1 MISSRIDAVILD
13 FGGVLWDMR
22 WDVAS
27 DLDKGHGLPRSSVFE
42 TLYRTD
48 MWRDIERGVGD
59 TAEWRER
66 AHPALEARASRSL
79 PRLHEQWRAAQ
90 RAIEPNLTLVRALRP
105 PYKVS
110 VLSNAD
116 ATLRHRL
123 ERDIGIHD
131 LFDDIVCSAE
141 VGMAKPEPAIF
152 RLAADRLGVLPERCV
167 FVDDFDQNIAAA
179 ESVGMQVILFRV
191 DRGDDLRAQ
200 LAVLGVFPRDWEG
213 SA

>member
-1 MISSRIDAVILD
+1 MTSSRIEAVILD

-27 DLDKGHGLPRSSVFE
+27 ALDADHGLPRSSVFE

-48 MWRDIERGVGD
+48 AWREIERGVGD
-59 TAEWRER
+59 PAAWRES
-66 AHPALEARASRSL
+66 AHRALEARARRPL
-79 PRLHEQWRAAQ
+79 PPLHDRWREAQ
-90 RAIEPNLTLVRALRP
+90 HAIAPTLALVRALRP

-110 VLSNAD
+110 ILSNAD

-123 ERDIGIHD
+123 EREIRIHD

-152 RLAADRLGVLPERCV
+152 HLAADRLGVAPARCV
-167 FVDDFDQNIAAA
+167 FVDDWDENVAAA
-179 ESVGMQVILFRV
+179 ERVGMQAVLFRV
-191 DRGDDLRAQ
+191 DRGDDLRAR
-200 LAVLGVFPRDWEG
+200 LGALGVAP
-213 SA
+213 AA